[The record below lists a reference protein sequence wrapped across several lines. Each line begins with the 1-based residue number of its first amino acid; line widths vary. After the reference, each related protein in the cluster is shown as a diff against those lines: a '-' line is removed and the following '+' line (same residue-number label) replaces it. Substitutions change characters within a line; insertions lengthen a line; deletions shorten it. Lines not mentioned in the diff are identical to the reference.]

1 MAIFLPVLN
10 DLKSETHK
18 RFKLTDL
25 EIRVL
30 SFFNENLDDSYE
42 IYFRPFLNGFSP
54 NIIIFKERSGII
66 VLDIFD
72 CNKYE
77 LGILPKKYF
86 ESFAHELLSTVID
99 PHDLTVDKDEILL
112 NIHGLC
118 LIEKKCKFADT
129 ILSSYNSNKFSSLT
143 DEYFFNKSHLV
154 YLLSSFEMIHP
165 ALIYNSEI
173 FQEIKR
179 NLKPSIHYLEEGRIF
194 SPNKKQNELILSSP
208 GDCRIKG
215 VAGTGKTSVIAHRA
229 VNANARTNKQVLI
242 LTFNITIRH
251 YIRYKLESVMRK
263 YYRSDFHISH
273 YHDFF
278 KNQSKQ
284 YMRKIPMIGD
294 WENENYFEG
303 VNVPRYDTIIV
314 DEAQDYKRSWVVI
327 LKKYFL
333 NQGGEFVISFDEN
346 QDIFQVKETQ
356 SFPIKGR
363 PNELSIS
370 YRLSNDISSLT
381 QKFYTEFLKSDEEFI
396 IEKDDLRLNFR
407 EFRESVDY
415 IYYDKNVTVGELYEY
430 VNRHIKITNSNPD
443 DIAIIGISIG
453 DIRSLEH
460 YFRVRNNHKTTRMFE
475 SQEQYDELRIKYSK
489 PSDRNILKQELKDLR
504 RDYKLNKFKLVSHSM
519 KFSSVHSFKGWE
531 IRTLFFIINEYS
543 SDDNEIEGKGLDS
556 FITPELIYTGMTRAR
571 NNLFVINIG
580 QEKYNSFFIENIL
593 V

>member
-1 MAIFLPVLN
+1 
-10 DLKSETHK
+10 
-18 RFKLTDL
+18 
-25 EIRVL
+25 
-30 SFFNENLDDSYE
+30 
-42 IYFRPFLNGFSP
+42 
-54 NIIIFKERSGII
+54 
-66 VLDIFD
+66 
-72 CNKYE
+72 
-77 LGILPKKYF
+77 
-86 ESFAHELLSTVID
+86 
-99 PHDLTVDKDEILL
+99 
-112 NIHGLC
+112 
-118 LIEKKCKFADT
+118 
-129 ILSSYNSNKFSSLT
+129 
-143 DEYFFNKSHLV
+143 
-154 YLLSSFEMIHP
+154 MIHP